1 VPRFV
6 KFELSRDAQSSS
18 NASNRGFRLP
28 CRLRA
33 CECTKGHYEN
43 ARGRRAAATSPSS
56 EATFTPLIT
65 RLSAAWPSFIGALA
79 ACSRSVSD
87 GGRCYPAHCGKRGMV
102 PRHPE
107 GRACVQARP
116 FCFDREWLPGFL
128 RGSNLQKACKRVL
141 GDRWY
146 PRLRRRM
153 QREAQNRTSRRSLMS
168 PVTQDIGRPSAG
180 ATKCR
185 SGSSAGNG
193 ARMPR
198 RS

>member
-1 VPRFV
+1 MHKGPLRKRPWTTSRSNKSEQRSDIHTTDNPPLRRVALFHWCTCGLQQVGVRWR
-6 KFELSRDAQSSS
+6 EMLSRSLWQ
-18 NASNRGFRLP
+18 
-28 CRLRA
+28 
-33 CECTKGHYEN
+33 
-43 ARGRRAAATSPSS
+43 ARNG
-56 EATFTPLIT
+56 
-65 RLSAAWPSFIGALA
+65 
-79 ACSRSVSD
+79 
-87 GGRCYPAHCGKRGMV
+87 